1 MTDMFNSAQRLHMF
15 GRKIV
20 PQNFLL
26 FVLTKMRKLKKK
38 YKHFFHFFFWSGNVV
53 LRAKKKKS
61 LFLSLYELNAITK
74 IQASIF
80 FLPI

>member
-38 YKHFFHFFFWSGNVV
+38 YKHFFHFFFGQEM
-53 LRAKKKKS
+53 
-61 LFLSLYELNAITK
+61 LS
-74 IQASIF
+74 
-80 FLPI
+80 

>member
-1 MTDMFNSAQRLHMF
+1 MTEMFNNAQRLHMF

-38 YKHFFHFFFWSGNVV
+38 YKHLFHFLFFVRKCCLKGEKE
-53 LRAKKKKS
+53 KKPFPT
-61 LFLSLYELNAITK
+61 LI
-74 IQASIF
+74 
-80 FLPI
+80 